1 VPGRLRTLP
10 LLLVDLGNTS
20 VGVALLTEHG
30 ADARR
35 SGGSLGHALRPVT
48 LTRAAFGVAGFAA
61 PGGGFDAFVAHV
73 AWSTRTF
80 APRAAPS
87 SAGPVV
93 DPSDHICCFVSSVQR
108 PAVAAEIG
116 DVLRRHGLGPAR
128 VNVPSGLVLALR
140 NPETCGFDRQ
150 YAARAALARAP
161 GPALVVSAGTA
172 LTVDAVVPWGD
183 PRGLE
188 SLAEVGQAR
197 AAGTE
202 PAAAEPV
209 GIFLGGT
216 IAPGPRLIVEAL
228 ARGGARLFEVD
239 GLDAHVP
246 ALGRDSAAALRSGVV
261 HGFGGAA
268 RALVERVGA
277 EAGLD
282 AAPIWLSGGAAP
294 LVREALTAAFGA
306 RVSEAPAL
314 VLEGLAGAA
323 EVADPL
329 PGEVYG

>member
-35 SGGSLGHALRPVT
+35 SGGPLGHALRPVT
-48 LTRAAFGVAGFAA
+48 LTRVAFGVAGFAA

-73 AWSTRTF
+73 ARSTRTF

-93 DPSDHICCFVSSVQR
+93 DPSDHVCCFVSSVQR
-108 PAVAAEIG
+108 PAVAAEVG

-128 VNVPSGLVLALR
+128 VNVPSGLALALR
-140 NPETCGFDRQ
+140 HPETCGFDRQ
-150 YAARAALARAP
+150 YAARAALARVA

-183 PRGLE
+183 GRGRAA
-188 SLAEVGQAR
+188 LAEIGATSGERPPVVG
-197 AAGTE
+197 
-202 PAAAEPV
+202 V
-209 GIFLGGT
+209 FLGGA
-216 IAPGPRLIVEAL
+216 IAPGPRLLVEAL

-261 HGFGGAA
+261 HGSGGAA

-329 PGEVYG
+329 IGEAYG

>member
-73 AWSTRTF
+73 ARSTRTF

-108 PAVAAEIG
+108 PAVAAEVG
-116 DVLRRHGLGPAR
+116 DVLRRHGLGRAR
-128 VNVPSGLVLALR
+128 VNVPSGLALALR
-140 NPETCGFDRQ
+140 HPETCGFDRQ
-150 YAARAALARAP
+150 YAARAALARAA

-172 LTVDAVVPWGD
+172 LTVDAVVPGGD
-183 PRGLE
+183 RRGHAA
-188 SLAEVGQAR
+188 LAEIGATSGERASAVG
-197 AAGTE
+197 
-202 PAAAEPV
+202 V
-209 GIFLGGT
+209 FLGGA
-216 IAPGPRLIVEAL
+216 IAPGPRLLVEAL
-228 ARGGARLFEVD
+228 ARGGARLLEVD
-239 GLDAHVP
+239 GLDADVP